1 MYTQQEYEMVR
12 RQTLQIESEKR
23 IFLRLALV
31 VVILLFTGSLL
42 VIGWMYRQYS
52 SAESRVAI
60 ARDETS
66 RYRTDLEMVR
76 GELQEKL
83 AILARETSARQQ
95 VESAINSILPRVVA
109 GTARDFE
116 IAELA
121 HAVYQKPGHMIQLPS
136 KAPDIIHQ
144 GKYRLRIENRPYSY
158 ILIIGLL
165 DGKWVLYSN
174 LVKNQEDFTS

>member
-1 MYTQQEYEMVR
+1 MYTQQEYELVR
-12 RQTLQIESEKR
+12 RQTLQMEAEKR
-23 IFLRLALV
+23 VLLRLTLV
-31 VVILLFTGSLL
+31 ATVLLFAGSLM

-52 SAESRVAI
+52 SAESRVAT
-60 ARDETS
+60 ARDETA
-66 RYRTDLEMVR
+66 RYRTELEMVR
-76 GELQEKL
+76 SELQEKV
-83 AILARETSARQQ
+83 AILTRDASSRQQ
-95 VESAINSILPRVVA
+95 VETTINSLLPRVVA

-121 HAVYQKPGHMIQLPS
+121 HAVYQKPGHMVQLPS

-144 GKYRLRIENRPYSY
+144 GKYRLRIENRPHSY

-174 LVKNQEDFTS
+174 LVKNQEDFTG